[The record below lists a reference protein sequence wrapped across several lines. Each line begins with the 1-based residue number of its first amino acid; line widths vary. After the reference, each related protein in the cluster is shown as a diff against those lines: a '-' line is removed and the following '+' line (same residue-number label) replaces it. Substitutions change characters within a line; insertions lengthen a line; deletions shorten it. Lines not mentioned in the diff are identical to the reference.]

1 MVLDILS
8 TPQPG
13 HDDRCSMATL
23 SGPSRFRSGVADPAA
38 DRLPIRLTRN
48 LSDGIGARRHPGNEA
63 ARLAGAAWR
72 RQDLPD
78 RICPTA
84 LSADQHREAAISGNL
99 QASWA
104 YAESFVGE
112 DEVLTTARAK
122 AAELGCVPVL
132 PGAGATLRLL
142 AAASAARAVVE
153 VGTGAGVGSV
163 YLLRGMRPDGVLT
176 TIDVEPEH
184 HRAARETIGEAGIAT
199 NRVRLI
205 SGRALDVLPRLT
217 DAAYDLVFCDAD
229 KKEYLGYLEQAL
241 RLLKPGG
248 LVVFDNALWHDK
260 VADPTQ
266 RDEETTAIRE
276 LGRTVRED
284 EGLVSAM
291 IASGDGLLAA
301 VKL

>member
-1 MVLDILS
+1 VLGDNPETKPLGS
-8 TPQPG
+8 PARHG
-13 HDDRCSMATL
+13 A
-23 SGPSRFRSGVADPAA
+23 GADPHLA
-38 DRLPIRLTRN
+38 
-48 LSDGIGARRHPGNEA
+48 EA
-63 ARLAGAAWR
+63 ALRA
-72 RQDLPD
+72 DL
-78 RICPTA
+78 
-84 LSADQHREAAISGNL
+84 HREAVISGNL

-184 HRAARETIGEAGIAT
+184 HRAARETVAEAGIAT

-217 DAAYDLVFCDAD
+217 DGAYDLVFCDAD
-229 KKEYLGYLEQAL
+229 KKEYPGYLEQAL

-284 EGLVSAM
+284 ERLVSAM